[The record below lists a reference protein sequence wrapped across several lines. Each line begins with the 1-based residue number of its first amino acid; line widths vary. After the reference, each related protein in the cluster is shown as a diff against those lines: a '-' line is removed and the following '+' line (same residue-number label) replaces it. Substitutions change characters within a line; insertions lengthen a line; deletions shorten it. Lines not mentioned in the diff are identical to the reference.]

1 MESDVTIANPV
12 VGLVVFLV
20 MLGVFT
26 WPYVRIVQ
34 KAGYSG
40 WNILW
45 MFVPVANLVMLF
57 VFAFASGRS
66 RTRLSGS
73 RPRSFDGTVM

>member
-20 MLGVFT
+20 ILGVFT

-40 WNILW
+40 WNVLW
-45 MFVPVANLVMLF
+45 MFVPVANIVLIF
-57 VFAFASGRS
+57 VFAFAKWPIEDKVD
-66 RTRLSGS
+66 RLEAKV
-73 RPRSFDGTVM
+73 F

>member
-1 MESDVTIANPV
+1 MESGVTIANPV
-12 VGLVVFLV
+12 VGLLVFVVI
-20 MLGVFT
+20 LGVFT

-45 MFVPVANLVMLF
+45 MFVPVANLVMIF
-57 VFAFASGRS
+57 VFAFAKWPIEDKVE
-66 RTRLSGS
+66 RLEAKV
-73 RPRSFDGTVM
+73 F

>member
-1 MESDVTIANPV
+1 MCA
-12 VGLVVFLV
+12 
-20 MLGVFT
+20 
-26 WPYVRIVQ
+26 IVQ

-57 VFAFASGRS
+57 VFAFAKWPIEDKVE
-66 RTRLSGS
+66 RLEAKV
-73 RPRSFDGTVM
+73 F

>member
-1 MESDVTIANPV
+1 MESDVTNNIDPV
-12 VGLVVFLV
+12 VGLVMFVVWLVVFGL
-20 MLGVFT
+20 MM

-57 VFAFASGRS
+57 VFAFS
-66 RTRLSGS
+66 RWPIEDKVARLESKV
-73 RPRSFDGTVM
+73 F

>member
-57 VFAFASGRS
+57 VFAFAKWPIEDKVA
-66 RTRLSGS
+66 RLEAKV
-73 RPRSFDGTVM
+73 F

>member
-57 VFAFASGRS
+57 IFAFAKWPIEDKVE
-66 RTRLSGS
+66 RLEAKV
-73 RPRSFDGTVM
+73 F

>member
-12 VGLVVFLV
+12 VGLLVFVVI
-20 MLGVFT
+20 LGVFT

-45 MFVPVANLVMLF
+45 MFVPVANLVIIF
-57 VFAFASGRS
+57 VFAFAKWPIEDKVE
-66 RTRLSGS
+66 RLEAKV
-73 RPRSFDGTVM
+73 F

>member
-1 MESDVTIANPV
+1 METDVTNNIDPAI
-12 VGLVVFLV
+12 GVVFFVVWLV
-20 MLGVFT
+20 IFGLMM

-57 VFAFASGRS
+57 VFAFAKWPIEDKVE
-66 RTRLSGS
+66 RLEAKV
-73 RPRSFDGTVM
+73 F

>member
-1 MESDVTIANPV
+1 MEESATSIDPV
-12 VGLVVFLV
+12 VGLVMFVIWLV
-20 MLGVFT
+20 IFGLLM

-45 MFVPVANLVMLF
+45 MFVPIANIVMLF
-57 VFAFASGRS
+57 VFAFARWPIEEKVARLES
-66 RTRLSGS
+66 RI
-73 RPRSFDGTVM
+73 F